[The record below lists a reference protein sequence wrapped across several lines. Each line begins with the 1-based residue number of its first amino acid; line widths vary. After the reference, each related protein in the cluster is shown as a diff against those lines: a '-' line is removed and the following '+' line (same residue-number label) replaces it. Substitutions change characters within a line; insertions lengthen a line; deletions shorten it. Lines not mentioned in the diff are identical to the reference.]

1 MHFKGR
7 IRKVHFKGR
16 PFAFEGCW
24 LRTKTCD
31 SVCAVERKHE
41 RDLEGLGF
49 SIGAF
54 SIAAVFEGRR
64 KHKRGVLPS

>member
-1 MHFKGR
+1 
-7 IRKVHFKGR
+7 VDWEGR

-31 SVCAVERKHE
+31 FVCAVQRKQQRE
-41 RDLEGLGF
+41 LEGLGF

-54 SIAAVFEGRR
+54 SIAAVFEGRW
-64 KHKRGVLPS
+64 KHMRGVLPY